1 VKNQWAEKHYAKW
14 WKAHFPGR
22 RINAI
27 TPASLE
33 EAIRTLAV
41 TSVKVKAGQ
50 PAKPLAPQTILHYM
64 KFLRHVLNVAVRD
77 GKLERSPFAKVT
89 LPKVRTGRTR
99 FLIPQEERTLL
110 EKLGPSYAPW
120 ARLAMLTG
128 LRQGE
133 QFNLKWT
140 DLDLEQ
146 GFITL
151 PDTKAGMVQYVP
163 LSEEAKSIL
172 RGMQAIAEAEAIADP
187 RKRSEW
193 VFPSENR
200 ATAMDARNFYIR
212 TYVPA
217 VEAAKL
223 KGLTWHAL
231 RHTFASRLAMS
242 GKAESTI
249 AALLR
254 HSTTTL
260 VKRYAHLSPSHLKA
274 AVEGLTDFGKEQ
286 ASKDLS
292 KEVPSEPV
300 SSPTVSGTGTVS
312 SSQEEEETQVVRNL
326 ERARGF
332 EPLTT
337 SLGS

>member
-1 VKNQWAEKHYAKW
+1 MRA
-14 WKAHFPGR
+14 
-22 RINAI
+22 
-27 TPASLE
+27 
-33 EAIRTLAV
+33 LAV
-41 TSVKVKAGQ
+41 TSIKVKAGN
-50 PAKPLAPQTILHYM
+50 PAKPLTPQTVLHYM
-64 KFLRHVLNVAVRD
+64 QFLRHVLNVAVRD
-77 GKLERSPFAKVT
+77 GKLERSPFTKVT

-99 FLIPQEERTLL
+99 FLIPQKERTLL
-110 EKLGPSYAPW
+110 EKLGATYAPW
-120 ARLAMLTG
+120 ARLAVLTG

-242 GKAESTI
+242 GKGESTM
-249 AALLR
+249 L
-254 HSTTTL
+254 
-260 VKRYAHLSPSHLKA
+260 PS
-274 AVEGLTDFGKEQ
+274 FGI
-286 ASKDLS
+286 
-292 KEVPSEPV
+292 PPR
-300 SSPTVSGTGTVS
+300 PW
-312 SSQEEEETQVVRNL
+312 
-326 ERARGF
+326 
-332 EPLTT
+332 
-337 SLGS
+337 